1 MTIKTGLSR
10 TGSNYLTAYS
20 LLMPLPTTL
29 LQLRDKLLGINDSTQ
44 RIALGAGLGLFLGVF
59 PGTGPIAAIVMA
71 FIFRVNKAA
80 SLAGALA
87 VNTWINV
94 VTFPLAIALGAF
106 ATGADPADIG
116 REWSHATNPFI
127 WKTFVAF
134 LFHRGIL
141 TVVAGYVVI
150 GCALAGIGY
159 AVTFAIISRVR
170 RSRDA

>member
-1 MTIKTGLSR
+1 
-10 TGSNYLTAYS
+10 
-20 LLMPLPTTL
+20 MPLPPL
-29 LQLRDKLLGINDSTQ
+29 LRQLRDKLLGINDTTN

-94 VTFPLAIALGAF
+94 VTFPLALAIGAF
-106 ATGADPADIG
+106 VSGADPAGIG

-127 WKTFVAF
+127 LKTFVAF
-134 LFHRGIL
+134 LFHRAIL
-141 TVVAGYVVI
+141 TVLAGYVII
-150 GCALAGIGY
+150 GCVLAGIGY
-159 AVTFAIISRVR
+159 AATFAIISKAR
-170 RSRDA
+170 RRHDA